1 MIDYKSVWYTS
12 DMNYIG
18 VIDCNN
24 FFVSCERL
32 FRPDLV
38 GKPVIVL
45 SANDGCVVAR
55 SQEVKDM
62 GVPMGIP
69 IFQIKD
75 MIKDKG
81 IVTFSSHFAL
91 YRDISSRV
99 FAVVKTLLPTCE
111 IYSIDEAFFTIK
123 ADSKAELE
131 SSLRWMKIEIERQV
145 GIPVSLG
152 VAATKTQAKYA
163 NRLAKKSGGVTVLE
177 PVDWEVLVPNI
188 PLQNIW
194 GVGGKLELRYKQAG
208 LQTVADVINCP
219 KSRIETVFGIVG
231 VRLQAELAGTPMY
244 AVSAVHAPQ
253 QSIMSSRSFEK
264 KVTEIAVVKDAIAY
278 HLRQVVAE
286 LRHLRLKTQN
296 LSIFLG
302 TSRHGDYLLRGGS
315 LAVENMTPTD
325 DVVFLLKQAFALVDK
340 LYDAEVPYKKA
351 GVHISGFSP
360 KAVTQQS
367 LFTDTNEVSYS
378 PINDL
383 IDGFNTRYGA
393 DVVTIG
399 MQTKD
404 RKWQSKSEQKSPA
417 YTTRWSDLA
426 IVKT

>member
-1 MIDYKSVWYTS
+1 
-12 DMNYIG
+12 MNYIG

-38 GKPVIVL
+38 GKPVVVL
-45 SANDGCVVAR
+45 SSNDGCVVAR

-62 GVPMGIP
+62 GVPMGVP

-75 MIKDKG
+75 MIKDNG
-81 IVTFSSHFAL
+81 ILTFSSHFAL

-99 FAVVKTLLPTCE
+99 FTVVKTLLPTRE
-111 IYSIDEAFFTIK
+111 IYSIDEAFFSIK
-123 ADSKAELE
+123 ADSKQQLEQELTRIKYE
-131 SSLRWMKIEIERQV
+131 VERQV

-163 NRLAKKSGGVTVLE
+163 NRLAKKSGGVCVLE
-177 PVDWEVLVPNI
+177 PADWAERTATI

-208 LQTVADVINCP
+208 LHTVKDLINCP
-219 KSRIETVFGIVG
+219 KLRVGTLFGITG
-231 VRLQAELAGTPMY
+231 VRLQAELVGQSVYMLASTQ
-244 AVSAVHAPQ
+244 APQ

-264 KVTEIAVVKDAIAY
+264 NVTELAVIKDAVAY
-278 HLRQVVAE
+278 HVRQVVAE
-286 LRHLRLKTQN
+286 LRHLRQQTKN
-296 LSIFLG
+296 LSVYLG
-302 TSRHGDYLLRGGS
+302 TSRHGDYLLRSGS
-315 LAVENMTPTD
+315 QTVENMTPTD
-325 DVVFLLKQAFALVDK
+325 DVVFLLKQAFKLVDAM
-340 LYDAEVPYKKA
+340 YDAEVPYKKA
-351 GVHISGFSP
+351 GVYVSGFSP
-360 KAVTQQS
+360 KTVMQQS
-367 LFTDTNEVSYS
+367 LFVDAETVTYN

-383 IDGFNTRYGA
+383 LDDFNARYGA
-393 DVVTIG
+393 DTVTVG
-399 MQTKD
+399 THTKD

-426 IVKT
+426 VVKT

>member
-1 MIDYKSVWYTS
+1 
-12 DMNYIG
+12 MNYIG

-38 GKPVIVL
+38 GKPVVVL
-45 SANDGCVVAR
+45 SSNDGCVVAR

-62 GVPMGIP
+62 GVPMGVP

-75 MIKDKG
+75 MVKDKG

-99 FAVVKTLLPTCE
+99 FTVVKTLLPTRE
-111 IYSIDEAFFTIK
+111 IYSIDEAFFTIN

-131 SSLRWMKIEIERQV
+131 ATLRAMKIEIERQV

-177 PVDWEVLVPNI
+177 PADWEALTPTI

-194 GVGGKLELRYKQAG
+194 GVGGKLELRYKSAG
-208 LQTVADVINCP
+208 LLTVADLINCP
-219 KSRIETVFGIVG
+219 KDRIATLFGIVG

-244 AVSAVHAPQ
+244 AVSSVHAPQ

-264 KVTEIAVVKDAIAY
+264 QVTELAVIKDAVAY
-278 HLRQVVAE
+278 HVRQVVAE
-286 LRHLRLKTQN
+286 LRHLRLKTKN
-296 LSIFLG
+296 LSVYLG
-302 TSRHGDYLLRGGS
+302 TSRHGDYLLRSGS
-315 LAVENMTPTD
+315 LGVENMTPTD
-325 DVVFLLKQAFALVDK
+325 DVVYLLKQAFTLVDS
-340 LYDAEVPYKKA
+340 LYDPEVPYKKA
-351 GVHISGFSP
+351 GAYISGFSP
-360 KAVTQQS
+360 KTVTQQS
-367 LFTDTNEVSYS
+367 LFADQDEVTYS

-383 IDGFNTRYGA
+383 LDGFNARYGA
-393 DVVTIG
+393 DMVTIG
-399 MQTKD
+399 THTKD

-417 YTTRWSDLA
+417 YTTRWSDIA
-426 IVKT
+426 VVKT